1 MRNKKRFIVY
11 MFIVALFNLASINV
25 FAEAETMKLHGR
37 IVKLDKPNHI
47 MVINVSDGREK
58 TLVFDEETI
67 KLIEKQEIVERD
79 FVFIKYKQEDGKN
92 VIIKIKKVIGC

>member
-37 IVKLDKPNHI
+37 IVKLDKPNHT
-47 MVINVSDGREK
+47 MVVNVSDGREK

>member
-11 MFIVALFNLASINV
+11 MFIVTLYSLASINV
-25 FAEAETMKLHGR
+25 FAETGTMKLHGR
-37 IVKLDKPNHI
+37 IVKLDKQDHI
-47 MVINVSDGREK
+47 MVINVSDEREK
-58 TLVFDEETI
+58 TLVFNEETI